1 MQLVVTAIITM
12 TVFIR
17 TRTKLDDIHANFY
30 MSSLFYAL
38 VRLVTNGVSEV
49 SMTYSR
55 LPVFYKQRDF
65 FFYPAWT
72 CAIPAIILKIPFS
85 FLDAFLWTVLTY
97 YVIGYTPEP
106 ERCKFPYEY

>member
-1 MQLVVTAIITM
+1 MFMQLVVTAIITM

-17 TRTKLDDIHANFY
+17 TRTNLDDIHANFY

-65 FFYPAWT
+65 YFYPAWT
-72 CAIPAIILKIPFS
+72 YAIPAFIIKIPFS

-106 ERCKFPYEY
+106 ERCKFP